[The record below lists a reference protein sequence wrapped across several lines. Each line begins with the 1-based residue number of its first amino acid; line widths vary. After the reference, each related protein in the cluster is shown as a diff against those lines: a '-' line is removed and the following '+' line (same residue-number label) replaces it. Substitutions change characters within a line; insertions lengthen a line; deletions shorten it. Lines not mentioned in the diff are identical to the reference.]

1 MKNNNSLIVVIL
13 FVFIL
18 SSAVAG
24 GFFYY
29 QDQGTSDACVGA
41 WSEWT
46 ECPTRFTNHCATT
59 ATRNRTFQVVSG
71 VCDYADGARQEQVC
85 MTREPPADCVP
96 QTTSYGFP
104 VDYPNNMRCETP
116 VTTEEDCRAA
126 AEALNGRFLN
136 DQSGF
141 VNAIQTVKAHHT
153 KIQNSMC
160 VQVNGTSSVGGE
172 ILFNEGGQEQKTNSL
187 VHMPP
192 ICKFT

>member
-1 MKNNNSLIVVIL
+1 MKNNNSLIVLIL
-13 FVFIL
+13 FVFIV
-18 SSAVAG
+18 SSTVAG

-29 QDQGTSDACVGA
+29 NQQETACVGA

-46 ECPTRFTNHCATT
+46 ECPTRFSSHCGTT
-59 ATRNRTFQVVSG
+59 ETRNRTFHVTSG
-71 VCDYADGARQEQVC
+71 VCDYADGAREEQVC
-85 MTREPPADCVP
+85 LTREPPADCVP

-104 VDYPNNMRCETP
+104 TDYPNNMRCETP
-116 VTTEEDCRAA
+116 ITTEEDCRAA

-141 VNAIQTVKAHHT
+141 VNAIQAVKAHHT

-172 ILFNEGGQEQKTNSL
+172 ILFNEGGQEQKNNTQIN
-187 VHMPP
+187 MPP
-192 ICKFT
+192 VCKFT